1 MKFSEQDASAVKA
14 YAGTYEKQLFST
26 LRNSITILDDVDLRV
41 GVKNQTNL
49 TKLMVKHGIRAY
61 RQAFD
66 AADDDLHFS
75 GRTLSV
81 KLLKRDMLVSPLEFR
96 ETWMSEHMKQ
106 GVNGDDIPFAEYIS
120 NEITKTIAQEV
131 NDNAYFAKEDD
142 GSTIG
147 KCFDGLG
154 TIIDKAITAETT
166 TNGTGLVPVAT
177 GVITKA
183 NAVEKF
189 EAMLEAMPS
198 AYIDSGFNL
207 YCSSD
212 LWRKYQADYRERYGK
227 YTGPSDQGLFYLDSA
242 LDKVQLKPCSW
253 MRKSQRI
260 IATPKENLLAGV
272 DGMGDM
278 DKMSVFFKHE
288 IFEWR
293 WIFALGFQIRD
304 LEAIRV
310 NDQA

>member
-14 YAGTYEKQLFST
+14 YVGTYEKQLFST
-26 LRNSITILDDVDLRV
+26 LRNSLTILNDIDLRV
-41 GVKNQTNL
+41 GVKNQLNL
-49 TKLMVKHGIRAY
+49 TKLTVKNGIRAY

-66 AADDDLHFS
+66 ASADDLHFS

-81 KLLKRDMLVSPLEFR
+81 KLLKRDMFISPLEFR
-96 ETWMSEHMKQ
+96 DTHMSEYMKQ

-120 NEITKTIAQEV
+120 TEISKKIGQEV
-131 NDNAYFAKEDD
+131 NDNAYFAKEGD
-142 GSTIG
+142 GSSAE
-147 KCFDGLG
+147 KCFDGFG
-154 TIIDKAITAETT
+154 TIIEKAITSETVVK
-166 TNGTGLVPVAT
+166 GSGLEPVAT
-177 GVITKA
+177 GAITTS

-189 EAMLEAMPS
+189 ETMLEAMPS

-207 YCSSD
+207 YCSTD
-212 LWRKYQADYRERYGK
+212 LWRKYQKDYRERYGK
-227 YTGPSDQGLFYLDSA
+227 YTGPDDQGLFYLDSA
-242 LDKVQLKPCSW
+242 LDKVQIKPCSW
-253 MRKSQRI
+253 MKKSQRI

-288 IFEWR
+288 VFEWR
-293 WIFALGFQIRD
+293 WIFALGFAIRD
-304 LEAIRV
+304 LDAIKV